1 MNAWATL
8 LVLLGCAL
16 SSTALTTPHF
26 RVRQA
31 SNSNSDT
38 LCSSGVEPTLVA
50 ASSFVFGNQTI
61 ELTKL
66 SCIASINAISPLSAE
81 HACGEDGGFW
91 GWLEGILWWF
101 FPHPDCPK
109 PKTTTVT
116 KATTATRTNTVTSV
130 SVSVSVSATTATDT
144 EVKTTTATAVT
155 TATATETTTA
165 TDLTT
170 VVQSTT
176 ATDVVT
182 VTTTASAAAP
192 SSTGTN
198 VCGELCTNICSEVGQ
213 LPPTSDDCQQ
223 LVNAIT
229 ILNGQISPD
238 FTVDSNHVQT
248 ITFGTCRFFF
258 ENISPAPL
266 TYCWLS
272 LAQTASAAASQCLPP
287 NQPVLSEGLC
297 IARDSTWEVGVA
309 HS

>member
-1 MNAWATL
+1 MNTRATIL
-8 LVLLGCAL
+8 LLAYAL
-16 SSTALTTPHF
+16 SSTALTTPYF
-26 RVRQA
+26 RARQA
-31 SNSNSDT
+31 SNSDSNT

-61 ELTKL
+61 ELSKL
-66 SCIASINAISPLSAE
+66 SCVDSTNATSPLSAA
-81 HACGEDGGFW
+81 HACGEDDGFW

-101 FPHPDCPK
+101 FPHPDCSK

-116 KATTATRTNTVTSV
+116 KATTATRTSTVTSVSV
-130 SVSVSVSATTATDT
+130 SVSVSVSATTATAT
-144 EVKTTTATAVT
+144 EVTTATATETT

-192 SSTGTN
+192 SSTATN
-198 VCGELCTNICSEVGQ
+198 VCGEICTNICSEVGQ
-213 LPPTSDDCQQ
+213 LPPTSDDCQE

-272 LAQTASAAASQCLPP
+272 LAQVASAAASQCLPP
-287 NQPVLSEGLC
+287 NQPVLTEGLC
-297 IARDSTWEVGVA
+297 IARDSTWEVG
-309 HS
+309 

>member
-1 MNAWATL
+1 MNTWATL
-8 LVLLGCAL
+8 LVLLAYAL
-16 SSTALTTPHF
+16 SSTALTTPYF
-26 RVRQA
+26 RARQA
-31 SNSNSDT
+31 SNSDSDT
-38 LCSSGVEPTLVA
+38 LCSSGVEPTLIA

-61 ELTKL
+61 ELSKL
-66 SCIASINAISPLSAE
+66 SCVASDNTTSPLSAA
-81 HACGEDGGFW
+81 HACSEDDGFW

-101 FPHPDCPK
+101 FPHPDCSK

-116 KATTATRTNTVTSV
+116 KATTATRTSTVTSV
-130 SVSVSVSATTATDT
+130 SVSVSVSATTATAT
-144 EVKTTTATAVT
+144 EVT

-165 TDLTT
+165 TTTATDVTT

-198 VCGELCTNICSEVGQ
+198 VCGELCTNICSELGQ

-229 ILNGQISPD
+229 ILNGQIDPD

-272 LAQTASAAASQCLPP
+272 LAQVASAAASQCLPP